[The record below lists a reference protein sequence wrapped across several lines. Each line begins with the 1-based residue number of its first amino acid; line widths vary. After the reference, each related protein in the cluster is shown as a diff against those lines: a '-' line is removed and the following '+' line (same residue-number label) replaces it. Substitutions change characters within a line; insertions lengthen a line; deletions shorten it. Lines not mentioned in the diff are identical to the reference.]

1 MPLPLIAALAPHAG
15 AAVPQ
20 LGGTNVEGPQRVVSS
35 RSRFAKPENPFLDS
49 KVIAH
54 TAPRCRPQLWPRH
67 QRRCWL
73 PYRRRFKPTP
83 KGGSDGQVLRSVG
96 STALSTL
103 FDPEDLREQI
113 GD

>member
-49 KVIAH
+49 LGHRPHRAAVP
-54 TAPRCRPQLWPRH
+54 APVVAATSAPVLAPVPAPIQTDAE
-67 QRRCWL
+67 RR
-73 PYRRRFKPTP
+73 
-83 KGGSDGQVLRSVG
+83 Q
-96 STALSTL
+96 
-103 FDPEDLREQI
+103 
-113 GD
+113 